1 MLIVSGHH
9 IQFKIKK
16 NVEKVQMRATKL
28 IPAIKHTSY
37 IDRLKNLNLPT
48 LLYRRLRG
56 DMIMVYK
63 LLSGL
68 YDSNIAFVKP
78 TKPTNT
84 ITRGHNFRLFK
95 GHVVYDLR
103 KYNFSNRIISIWN
116 SLPSIIVNA
125 SSIRIF

>member
-1 MLIVSGHH
+1 MSEKINKAYSIVGIIRRNFKFLDRDMLIVFGHH

-16 NVEKVQMRATKL
+16 NVEKVQMRASKL
-28 IPAIKHTSY
+28 IQEIKHMSK

-68 YDSNIAFVKP
+68 YYYY
-78 TKPTNT
+78 
-84 ITRGHNFRLFK
+84 H
-95 GHVVYDLR
+95 
-103 KYNFSNRIISIWN
+103 
-116 SLPSIIVNA
+116 
-125 SSIRIF
+125 